1 MTSVKS
7 PGARPW
13 SALST
18 TAISLA
24 AAAAGAVAPAA
35 AAPAAGAGDR
45 LRAAVAAYAPP
56 ETTLPARSEI
66 DRRCAEDAVCAAALV
81 ARAFDGRA
89 ALERVTHPDTDT
101 IRLVK
106 TRPSVRALGRLADG
120 AVLVA
125 LDRFGRKAE
134 PELRAAL
141 TGLGGARLVLDL
153 RANDGGDFER
163 MLRVAGLFTGPVDD
177 ALYLLGSDGRRS
189 RSIPALARI
198 GGVVALAVLVGART
212 ASSAEMLAALLRR
225 YARAEVLG
233 ERTFGKDYLVRA
245 IPVHHDWRLLVPAER
260 VEIPGETLAGG
271 LVPDRPAPAFQ

>member
-13 SALST
+13 SVLST
-18 TAISLA
+18 IAISLA
-24 AAAAGAVAPAA
+24 AVAAGAFAPAA
-35 AAPAAGAGDR
+35 SAQTDGAVDR
-45 LRAAVAAYAPP
+45 LLAAVAAYAPP
-56 ETTLPARSEI
+56 EVGLPARSEI
-66 DRRCAEDAVCAAALV
+66 DQRCAEDAVCAAALV
-81 ARAFDGRA
+81 AAAFDGQA

-106 TRPSVRALGRLADG
+106 TQPSVRALGRVADG

-141 TGLGGARLVLDL
+141 RALGGARLVLDL
-153 RANDGGDFER
+153 RANQGGDFER

-177 ALYLLGSDGRRS
+177 ALYLVGNHGRRP
-189 RSIPALARI
+189 RAIPAMARI
-198 GGVVALAVLVGART
+198 AGVRGLAVLVGART
-212 ASSAEMLAALLRR
+212 ASSGEMLAALLRR
-225 YARAEVLG
+225 YAGAEMLG

-271 LVPDRPAPAFQ
+271 LRPDRPAPAFQ

>member
-1 MTSVKS
+1 MTSAKS

-24 AAAAGAVAPAA
+24 AATAVAFTPAA
-35 AAPAAGAGDR
+35 AQTGGAVDR
-45 LRAAVAAYAPP
+45 LLAAVAAYAPP

-66 DRRCAEDAVCAAALV
+66 DRRCAEDVVCAAALV

-89 ALERVTHPDTDT
+89 TLERVTHPDTDT

-141 TGLGGARLVLDL
+141 AGLGGARLVLDL
-153 RANDGGDFER
+153 RANQGGDFER

-177 ALYLLGSDGRRS
+177 ALTLLGSDGRRP
-189 RSIPALARI
+189 RAIPALARI
-198 GGVVALAVLVGART
+198 GGVGALAVLVGAGV
-212 ASSAEMLAALLRR
+212 ALLGAALVLRFMPE
-225 YARAEVLG
+225 AETHEMESVSVTAAADG
-233 ERTFGKDYLVRA
+233 TVGVATD
-245 IPVHHDWRLLVPAER
+245 
-260 VEIPGETLAGG
+260 
-271 LVPDRPAPAFQ
+271 